1 MLFSKNYA
9 NATNAK
15 PIFMEENMKLKSS
28 PLAFVASILYATVIL
43 GVSLVPNQDSNK
55 ETPVEFIQLT
65 ASSVPSFKHL
75 VVHNSDYLERVWV
88 DKNVTVMAVKTPK
101 RVVKQIPSDTTK
113 RCPEFEHKF
122 VEYGLPVELFS
133 YIAWRESR
141 CRIKAIN
148 AKFDSNGNVTWTLN
162 KNGSIDRGLLQI
174 NSTWKTVTKNIC
186 GTDLEG
192 LMILDCN
199 LSVARYLFRNGGAGH
214 WGF

>member
-1 MLFSKNYA
+1 
-9 NATNAK
+9 
-15 PIFMEENMKLKSS
+15 MKLKSS
-28 PLAFVASILYATVIL
+28 SLLIAASIVYATIAFVIHSSSTKEVSEKISTEYINLTVITVPDFNR
-43 GVSLVPNQDSNK
+43 GVNHGPDYIERGLLKK
-55 ETPVEFIQLT
+55 ETVSAST
-65 ASSVPSFKHL
+65 A
-75 VVHNSDYLERVWV
+75 E
-88 DKNVTVMAVKTPK
+88 TPK
-101 RVVKQIPSDTTK
+101 LRRQIPSDKTK

-122 VEYGLPVELFS
+122 AEYGLPVELFS

-148 AKFDSNGNVTWTLN
+148 AKFDSRGNVTWTLN

-192 LMILDCN
+192 LMLIECN
-199 LSVARYLFRNGGAGH
+199 LSVAKYLYNNGGPGH